1 MNADKTSVFI
11 GVYRRSSAAIHVLAF
26 FSKLA
31 RWRVIL
37 LRLLTVAALIR
48 AATVRERLPE
58 IEQIISKQSLSAEAA
73 DRGEKLGW
81 GHRLDQDAGDQTL
94 LGLAVEIVGPAGEND
109 DRGAASQFADAAD
122 ERRPFLGVGVAERVG
137 KTQIDDH
144 GVRGGILR
152 AAGGLRCGERNL
164 HLIARDFEELLV
176 EIALTAP
183 Q

>member
-26 FSKLA
+26 FSNLA

-81 GHRLDQDAGDQTL
+81 GHRLDQDAGDQPL

-122 ERRPFLGVGVAERVG
+122 ERHPFLGVGLAERVG
-137 KTQIDDH
+137 RSEERR
-144 GVRGGILR
+144 V
-152 AAGGLRCGERNL
+152 GEECRS
-164 HLIARDFEELLV
+164 RW
-176 EIALTAP
+176 AP
-183 Q
+183 YH